1 MVTTLK
7 LASFSWVGSV
17 SKQCVLACTRHFM
30 PWMWTFPDKHQK
42 ETLFACYNRRSF
54 NSGRSC
60 SGRFLSNWWPDSH
73 RVRFT
78 PHSTSSKSNYRQ
90 HTGTPVDKNDIT
102 QVRTSVNQKV
112 FIGSGTSA
120 KNILHY
126 ADSVDGFII
135 GSEFKEHGYWE
146 NEIDP
151 KRVKEITSLLSSKYW
166 ILINLQY

>member
-1 MVTTLK
+1 M
-7 LASFSWVGSV
+7 
-17 SKQCVLACTRHFM
+17 
-30 PWMWTFPDKHQK
+30 
-42 ETLFACYNRRSF
+42 
-54 NSGRSC
+54 
-60 SGRFLSNWWPDSH
+60 
-73 RVRFT
+73 
-78 PHSTSSKSNYRQ
+78 
-90 HTGTPVDKNDIT
+90 DKNDIT